1 MPVRFS
7 SLDRRRFMTL
17 LASGSVAFGL
27 GDARG
32 VAAFAPAR
40 FVPAIEGDFWTV
52 ADNPD
57 LGSLSSP
64 AQQPVDFATW
74 QATDG
79 AWQLWSCIRSTRV
92 AGHTRLFYRWQARH
106 LTNTK
111 WEPMGIALLADPAVG
126 ETEGGLQAPFVLKV
140 GGTYYMLYGDWEHIC
155 LATSVDGKT
164 FARQLT
170 KDGASGMFS
179 IAPRANTR
187 DPMVLAHR
195 GRYYCYTTA
204 NPQGNGAVYCC
215 VSSDLRHWD
224 PPTIVCA
231 GGAAGTG
238 PSSAE
243 CPFVY
248 RHDDSRMFY
257 LFRTLRYGPDAE
269 TRVYASPDPLNFGV
283 HDDRYFVATMSL
295 AAPEIIAHRGRLYL
309 ACLRPALDGIRI
321 ARLRFARRQASLER
335 DRICLPI

>member
-1 MPVRFS
+1 MSVRVS

-17 LASGSVAFGL
+17 LTSGPVAFGL
-27 GDARG
+27 GDAG
-32 VAAFAPAR
+32 AVAAPAPAR
-40 FVPAIEGDFWTV
+40 FVPAIEDDFWTV
-52 ADNPD
+52 AANPD

-64 AQQPVDFATW
+64 GQQPVDFAIW
-74 QATDG
+74 QAADG

-92 AGHTRLFYRWQARH
+92 AGHTRLFYRWQGRR
-106 LTNTK
+106 LTDTT
-111 WEPMGIALLADPAVG
+111 WEPMGIALIADPKFG
-126 ETEGGLQAPFVLKV
+126 ELEGGLQAPFVLKAR
-140 GGTYYMLYGDWEHIC
+140 GAYYMLYGDWEHIC

-164 FARQLT
+164 FVRQLA
-170 KDGASGMFS
+170 KDGTSGMFS

-215 VSSDLRHWD
+215 ISSDLRHWGA
-224 PPTIVCA
+224 PTIVSA

-238 PSSAE
+238 PSSTE

-248 RHDDSRMFY
+248 RHDDSGMFF
-257 LFRTLRYGPDAE
+257 LFRTRRYGPDAE
-269 TRVYASPDPLNFGV
+269 TCVYASPDPLNFGV
-283 HDDRYFVATMSL
+283 HDDRYFIATMPL
-295 AAPEIIAHRGRLYL
+295 AAPEIIAHGGRMYL

-321 ARLRFARRQASLER
+321 ARLRFVYRQASLEP
-335 DRICLPI
+335 DRIRLPI